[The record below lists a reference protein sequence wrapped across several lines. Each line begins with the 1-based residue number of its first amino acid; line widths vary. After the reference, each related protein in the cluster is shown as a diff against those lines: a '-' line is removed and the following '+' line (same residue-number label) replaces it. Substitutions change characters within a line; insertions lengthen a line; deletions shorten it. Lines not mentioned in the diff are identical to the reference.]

1 MWRVSGRTFFSTLS
15 DFEIRQFGQ
24 SFGFR
29 KHSRRY
35 YEFIFQ
41 VLILRRGLVFK
52 SELQSFEKELE
63 PMH

>member
-1 MWRVSGRTFFSTLS
+1 MWRVSGRTFFSALS

-29 KHSRRY
+29 KRRRRY
-35 YEFIFQ
+35 YEFMFQ
-41 VLILRRGLVFK
+41 VLILRRVLVFK